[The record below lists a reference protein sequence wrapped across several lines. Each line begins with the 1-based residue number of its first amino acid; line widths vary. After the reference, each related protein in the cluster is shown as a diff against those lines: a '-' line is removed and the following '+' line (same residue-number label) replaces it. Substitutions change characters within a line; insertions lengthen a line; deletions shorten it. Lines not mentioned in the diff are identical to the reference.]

1 MPLVNQRKPVVNK
14 AESSRAQSKNRA
26 HQSTGRSTPVNKQD
40 NGHKVWRLD
49 DFEIGRALGK
59 GKFGHVYLAREK
71 RSGYIVALKVL
82 YKTELAHSNIERQ
95 LRREV
100 EIQGNLRHPNILR
113 LYGYFHDETR
123 VFLILEFAAKGE
135 LYKQLQ
141 KYGKFPERI
150 AAKYILQMANAL
162 AYLHR
167 KHVIHRDIKPE
178 NLMLGLRGELKIGDF
193 GWSVH
198 TAGNSTRRQ
207 TLCGTLDYLAP
218 EMVEAKDH
226 SDKIDIW
233 SLGVLMYEF
242 LCGNPPFEDM
252 AGYRAT
258 YLRIAR
264 VDLKIPTHVSA
275 DAADLIRKL
284 LKYNP
289 DDRLSLEQVQQHP
302 WIVKH
307 AGLPGETTII
317 NPANGGIAKSASLPA
332 SAASTIDAS
341 FTSKPVSN

>member
-1 MPLVNQRKPVVNK
+1 MPLINERQTATVKPDN
-14 AESSRAQSKNRA
+14 ARSQSKQRG
-26 HQSTGRSTPVNKQD
+26 HVTGSRSAPNKPES
-40 NGHKVWRLD
+40 KAWTLD
-49 DFEIGRALGK
+49 DFEIGKALGK

-71 RSGYIVALKVL
+71 QSGYIIALKVL

-150 AAKYILQMANAL
+150 AAKYILQLANAL

-218 EMVEAKDH
+218 EMVEAKEH

-264 VDLKIPTHVSA
+264 VDLKIPKHVSPE
-275 DAADLIRKL
+275 AADLIREL

-289 DDRLSLEQVQQHP
+289 DDRLSLDQVQQHP
-302 WIVKH
+302 WIIKH
-307 AGLPGETTII
+307 VGDP
-317 NPANGGIAKSASLPA
+317 PPPQPKSASLPTA
-332 SAASTIDAS
+332 TTTDIPVG
-341 FTSKPVSN
+341 SKPVSN